1 MLFRHPTKK
10 RQIIPK
16 NKTQL
21 RKVKLVLLIP
31 IVYLV
36 TNSVNHEGTFWG
48 ISFPVYTFS
57 FDEAAVDMVEKDLEG
72 RWQSVLKPRLQR
84 LDLTAV
90 LFAVITESDWKSI
103 EHIMVFQNS

>member
-1 MLFRHPTKK
+1 MLFRQPTKK

-31 IVYLV
+31 IVNMV
-36 TNSVNHEGTFWG
+36 ANNVNHDGAFWG
-48 ISFPVYTFS
+48 IGFPVNTIP
-57 FDEAAVDMVEKDLEG
+57 FDEAAIDMVKKDLER
-72 RWQSVLKPRLQR
+72 RWQSMLKPRLQR

-90 LFAVITESDWKSI
+90 FFAVVTEGNWKSI
-103 EHIMVFQNS
+103 EHIFV

>member
-1 MLFRHPTKK
+1 MLFRQPTKK
-10 RQIIPK
+10 RHIIPK

-31 IVYLV
+31 IENLV
-36 TNSVNHEGTFWG
+36 TNSVNQEGTFWG
-48 ISFPVYTFS
+48 ISFPVNTFS

-90 LFAVITESDWKSI
+90 FFAVVTEGNWKSI
-103 EHIMVFQNS
+103 EHIFV

>member
-10 RQIIPK
+10 RQYSAI
-16 NKTQL
+16 NKTQQ
-21 RKVKLVLLIP
+21 RKLTVLLIP
-31 IVYLV
+31 IVNLV

-48 ISFPVYTFS
+48 ISFPVNTFP

-90 LFAVITESDWKSI
+90 LFAVVPEGDWKFI
-103 EHIMVFQNS
+103 EHTFV

>member
-1 MLFRHPTKK
+1 MLFRQPTKK
-10 RQIIPK
+10 RHIIPK

-36 TNSVNHEGTFWG
+36 TNSLNHEGTFWG
-48 ISFPVYTFS
+48 ISFPVNTFS
-57 FDEAAVDMVEKDLEG
+57 FDEAAINMVKKDLEG

-90 LFAVITESDWKSI
+90 LFAVVTEGDWKFV
-103 EHIMVFQNS
+103 EHIFV